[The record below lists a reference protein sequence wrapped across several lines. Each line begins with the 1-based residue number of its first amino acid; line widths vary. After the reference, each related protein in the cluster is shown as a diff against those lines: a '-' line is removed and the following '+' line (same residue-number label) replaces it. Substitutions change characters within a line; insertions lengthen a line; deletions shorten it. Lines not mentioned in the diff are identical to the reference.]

1 MSPNLEPAMESCFQM
16 HSRKTSTGTISKM
29 NDQPRLWD
37 WNALRKQGRGCHAAR
52 YDDAGAKEYAAIP
65 GMGYLLPDQLAAH
78 RADLADGMQVEAG
91 LEILEVGA
99 GTGAFTEVLA
109 HFPGARVTATEP
121 SPAMIRS
128 WRDRMDLAGLT
139 NSGIEIHEGSCDAP
153 EDRSMFKDHQFD
165 LVACR
170 KVVNGLFDP
179 LAAFANW
186 YAWLKPGGRVL
197 VLDAI
202 FGRDGWG
209 GAWGELVD
217 VLPLSST
224 QSLGTIPYLL
234 EAVGF
239 EIEHVGWMHR
249 VNALPSTRTPRYVVV
264 ASR

>member
-1 MSPNLEPAMESCFQM
+1 M
-16 HSRKTSTGTISKM
+16 GTM
-29 NDQPRLWD
+29 NDALGRWD
-37 WNALRKQGRGCHAAR
+37 WNELRKKGRGSHAAL

-65 GMGYLLPDQLAAH
+65 GMGYLMPDQFAAH
-78 RADLADGMQVEAG
+78 RADIEAG
-91 LEILEVGA
+91 MEVDAGLDILEVGC

-109 HFPGARVTATEP
+109 HFPKARLTATEP
-121 SPAMIRS
+121 SAAMIQA
-128 WRDRMDLAGLT
+128 WRERMAIVGL
-139 NSGIEIHEGSCDAP
+139 SDAGIEIREGSCDAP
-153 EDRSMFKDHQFD
+153 EDRSMFADHQFD

-197 VLDAI
+197 VLDAT

-217 VLPLSST
+217 MLPLSCT
-224 QSLGTIPYLL
+224 QSLATIPYLL
-234 EAVGF
+234 EVVGF
-239 EIEHVGWMHR
+239 RIQHVGWMHR
-249 VNALPSTRTPRYVVV
+249 VNALPSTRTPRYFVV

>member
-1 MSPNLEPAMESCFQM
+1 
-16 HSRKTSTGTISKM
+16 M
-29 NDQPRLWD
+29 NDQLKLWD
-37 WNALRKQGRGCHAAR
+37 WNAARKQGRCRHAAL
-52 YDDAGAKEYAAIP
+52 YDDDEAKEYAAIP

-78 RADLADGMQVEAG
+78 QADIAAAMEIDAG

-99 GTGAFTEVLA
+99 GTGAFTQVLA
-109 HFPGARVTATEP
+109 HFPGASVTATEP

-128 WRDRMDLAGLT
+128 WRDRTAQ
-139 NSGIEIHEGSCDAP
+139 NSLSDSRIEILEGSCDAP
-153 EDRSMFKDHQFD
+153 EDRSMFAEHQFD

-197 VLDAI
+197 VLDAT

-217 VLPLSST
+217 VLPLSCT
-224 QSLGTIPYLL
+224 QSLATIPYLL
-234 EAVGF
+234 QAVGF
-239 EIEHVGWMHR
+239 QIQHVGWMRR
-249 VNALPSTRTPRYVVV
+249 VNALPSTRTPRYLVV
-264 ASR
+264 ALR